1 MTNNKIKYIYK
12 ITIVLIIVV
21 FVDVLSG
28 LMFEKVYQKSPSGIC
43 YQENYIMNKTNQDL
57 LVFGSSRAAY
67 HYIPKILKDSLGL
80 SVYNCGREGSGI
92 YYHYGVLLAT
102 LKRYKPKVI
111 LLDIDY
117 RDFYQHEGIFGLD
130 ILEEH
135 NPFYHKISKEFDSLL
150 VLKGFKE
157 KIKLQSNLYKYN
169 SKAFKMITSHFAGGR
184 GNIDGFRSKNGTWKR
199 EILPLNANELILDQ
213 NKIAT
218 IKKFIAKTK
227 ENNIKLI
234 LTVSPYYMI
243 TPKDLYKPME
253 NLAIENKIEF
263 INHVQDSTFI
273 KNAALFNDVLH
284 LNLNGATLFTNKISS
299 EVKFYLKDDFR
310 KQKEKNN

>member
-1 MTNNKIKYIYK
+1 MTNTIKYIVK
-12 ITIVLIIVV
+12 IAIVLIIVV
-21 FVDVLSG
+21 FVDFLSG
-28 LMFEKVYQKSPSGIC
+28 VIFEKVYQKSPSGIC

-57 LVFGSSRAAY
+57 LIFGSSRAAY
-67 HYIPKILKDSLGL
+67 HYIPKIMKDSTGL

-157 KIKLQSNLYKYN
+157 EIKLQSNLYRYN

-184 GNIDGFRSKNGTWKR
+184 GNVDGFRSKNGTWKNSISR
-199 EILPLNANELILDQ
+199 LKTDKLILDK
-213 NKIAT
+213 NKIET
-218 IKKFIAKTK
+218 IRKFICKTK
-227 ENNIKLI
+227 ENNIILI
-234 LTVSPYYMI
+234 LTISPYFAN
-243 TPKDLYKPME
+243 TPKNLYKTLQD
-253 NLAIENKIEF
+253 LASEKKIGYVS
-263 INHVQDSTFI
+263 HLQDSTF
-273 KNAALFNDVLH
+273 KNNPKLFNDVLH
-284 LNLNGATLFTNKISS
+284 LNLKGATIFSNKVAS
-299 EVKFYLKDDFR
+299 EVKNYLKDDFR
-310 KQKEKNN
+310 NRK